1 MVTSATYIPDYEL
14 ELNGMPL
21 PAELRVA
28 LMSLQLDSGME
39 GADRLELQFA
49 NPGLR
54 LLSRPPLELDAGVR
68 LSLGYRPAALRPAFT
83 GTLTGLEPSFP
94 SSGPTTLGVSA
105 LGHLERLRK
114 GTKQRGFSK
123 DIPDS
128 VIATIVAAEN
138 RLISIPDAA
147 ATVVSVLGAERPR
160 FQHKQ
165 SDEMFLRSIAAE
177 YGFDMWVDGDF
188 LNFKLPVPLLPP
200 AAVEL
205 RWGESLIDITPRV
218 TSVGQVAAVSIRV
231 WVEALKLQV
240 TVQAVWED
248 DRISV
253 RVQPAL
259 FGEHGGAVEGSL
271 TLPDIPLDSPVEA
284 IKWVLSDLRR
294 RVNNRITARGTVIG
308 DPRLRVG
315 ELISLQGLGD
325 TFSGPGYRVTSV
337 SHTLGPGGYRT
348 TFDARKEI
356 V

>member
-1 MVTSATYIPDYEL
+1 M
-14 ELNGMPL
+14 
-21 PAELRVA
+21 
-28 LMSLQLDSGME
+28 
-39 GADRLELQFA
+39 
-49 NPGLR
+49 
-54 LLSRPPLELDAGVR
+54 R

-138 RLISIPDAA
+138 QLISIPDAA

-160 FQHKQ
+160 FQHEQ

-218 TSVGQVAAVSIRV
+218 TSVGQVAAVSIARLGRGTQDFRSRSRRCGRRPHQR
-231 WVEALKLQV
+231 AGAAG
-240 TVQAVWED
+240 AV
-248 DRISV
+248 R
-253 RVQPAL
+253 RTGQP
-259 FGEHGGAVEGSL
+259 VEGSL
-271 TLPDIPLDSPVEA
+271 SA
-284 IKWVLSDLRR
+284 
-294 RVNNRITARGTVIG
+294 
-308 DPRLRVG
+308 
-315 ELISLQGLGD
+315 
-325 TFSGPGYRVTSV
+325 
-337 SHTLGPGGYRT
+337 
-348 TFDARKEI
+348 
-356 V
+356 